1 MNTQKYLIPKD
12 ETNELVGQII
22 DIFEDFLTKRNLI
35 PDNEERNKEIISEQ
49 DPHDIALIYGSDY
62 DELDKKLTELLKNW
76 NIIH

>member
-49 DPHDIALIYGSDY
+49 DPHDIALIYGPDY

-76 NIIH
+76 SIIH

>member
-76 NIIH
+76 SIIR

>member
-76 NIIH
+76 SIIH

>member
-1 MNTQKYLIPKD
+1 MNIQKDLIPKD